1 MNLLKFWQIM
11 LSLHTAEV
19 ALTAKRT
26 QLLTS
31 ADDEQK
37 KRKNYL
43 SAGQQGLNPDPSSAR
58 ASHRFTYWS
67 LPAGYRWF
75 LCVLCHHGR
84 EWILAWLSLW
94 FEKTLG

>member
-1 MNLLKFWQIM
+1 M

-43 SAGQQGLNPDPSSAR
+43 SPGQQGLNPDPSAKSQRLLSSAR
-58 ASHRFTYWS
+58 ASHRFTYRS

>member
-43 SAGQQGLNPDPSSAR
+43 SPGQQGLNPDPSA
-58 ASHRFTYWS
+58 
-67 LPAGYRWF
+67 
-75 LCVLCHHGR
+75 
-84 EWILAWLSLW
+84 
-94 FEKTLG
+94 